1 MLGGT
6 QSGKTCLGP
15 HWLLREIQ
23 DKGPGDYLIVTST
36 YPLLNLKLLP
46 EFLYVFND
54 LMHLGSWSK
63 SERTFT
69 FWNKKTNNPKDK
81 RRVMYPGK
89 ETRVIIVSA
98 TNPESIESAT
108 AKAAWL
114 DEAGQTQFG
123 RDAFEAVRRR
133 LSLAQ
138 GRILITT
145 TLYNLGWLKALVYD
159 PWKNGDNTI
168 KVVHVDSIENP
179 AFSREEYDSARALLP
194 DWKFDLLYRGQFAKP
209 AGLIYDAFNESICLI
224 PRRALPVEWDVYV
237 GHDFGS
243 VNTAAC
249 FYKAHPTTGFLY
261 LFATYHDGG
270 KTAAEHVSAWKDI
283 VGDSPVVARVGGAPH
298 EDGWREAFNKNGWAI
313 AKPKIG
319 AVDVGI
325 DRVYAMHK
333 TNKLMIFNDLGEYLD
348 EKHTYSRKLDEAYT
362 PIDGTIQNKA
372 RYHHMDAERY
382 IISEFAP
389 EVVTK
394 IRRMKRRIH
403 YF

>member
-1 MLGGT
+1 MRERQEKYLTMQQTVKEKKQSPPQFREILGNQLHLNFHRGQKEVWFAKERFIAMLGGT

-138 GRILITT
+138 GRILIT
-145 TLYNLGWLKALVYD
+145 NK
-159 PWKNGDNTI
+159 
-168 KVVHVDSIENP
+168 KVP
-179 AFSREEYDSARALLP
+179 QP
-194 DWKFDLLYRGQFAKP
+194 
-209 AGLIYDAFNESICLI
+209 
-224 PRRALPVEWDVYV
+224 
-237 GHDFGS
+237 
-243 VNTAAC
+243 
-249 FYKAHPTTGFLY
+249 
-261 LFATYHDGG
+261 
-270 KTAAEHVSAWKDI
+270 
-283 VGDSPVVARVGGAPH
+283 
-298 EDGWREAFNKNGWAI
+298 
-313 AKPKIG
+313 
-319 AVDVGI
+319 
-325 DRVYAMHK
+325 
-333 TNKLMIFNDLGEYLD
+333 
-348 EKHTYSRKLDEAYT
+348 
-362 PIDGTIQNKA
+362 
-372 RYHHMDAERY
+372 
-382 IISEFAP
+382 
-389 EVVTK
+389 
-394 IRRMKRRIH
+394 
-403 YF
+403 